1 MPGRDTASPEGMTDR
16 MLRGHLYLA
25 DDTELAADHARAQA
39 LLVTRDPPAGVVAVG
54 VPATAIRSMEAG

>member
-1 MPGRDTASPEGMTDR
+1 